1 MAKRPALGSGL
12 GAFLEDN
19 SSDLQTKLTLRV
31 SEIEPNKAQPRRNFD
46 DESLASLADSIR
58 QRGVLQPLLVRPV
71 NGGMYQIIA
80 GERRWRAARMLGLDE
95 VPVIV
100 MDIDD
105 METMQLAL
113 VENLQRENLNPIE
126 EALGYRELID
136 VYGMKQDEVAKT
148 VGKSRSAVANMLRL
162 LNLPEAIQ
170 KLVRNNDITFGH
182 AKVLAGVDDEELLMF
197 LAKKAAQDKITVRAM
212 EKIIAKAEI
221 EDENPPTSRQDS
233 FFKEMEI
240 SLNER
245 LQRKV
250 KVNFANNKGTLT
262 LEFYDKDDLSDIASK
277 LALD

>member
-1 MAKRPALGSGL
+1 MAKRAALGSGL

-19 SSDLQTKLTLRV
+19 SSDIQSTQTLRV
-31 SEIEPNKAQPRRNFD
+31 SEIEPNKSQPRRIFD
-46 DESLASLADSIR
+46 DDSLASLADSIR

-71 NGGMYQIIA
+71 DGGMYQIIA

-100 MDIDD
+100 MDVDD
-105 METMQLAL
+105 IETMQLAL

-136 VYGMKQDEVAKT
+136 TYGMKQDEIAKT

-162 LNLPEAIQ
+162 LNLPESIQ
-170 KLVRNNDITFGH
+170 KLVRNNDISFGH
-182 AKVLAGVDDEELLMF
+182 AKVLAGVEDEELMIF

-212 EKIIAKAEI
+212 EKIIAKAEME
-221 EDENPPTSRQDS
+221 EDSPPSSKTDS
-233 FFKEMEI
+233 FFREMEI

-250 KVNFANNKGTLT
+250 KVNFANNKGTLI
-262 LEFYDKDDLSDIASK
+262 LEFYDKDDLSEIADR
-277 LALD
+277 LALY